1 VNDQQLIDYCGKRC
15 QALNCQFEGCT
26 YARMFELAGKPHA
39 LLHIN
44 GLVPKKMYAMR
55 DEMQRLVDLARKR
68 LARPAGGLPI
78 KRGRAYRD
86 VNGEIRQVLDMPP
99 HGRSNIVI
107 WRSAT
112 ESGQTHLKEFQERAL
127 EEVTHESLEK
137 HAQGQHKADEALCHE
152 TRQEQIEAFADVD
165 REDGDSACCIRR
177 PLPQDENEAQN

>member
-1 VNDQQLIDYCGKRC
+1 
-15 QALNCQFEGCT
+15 
-26 YARMFELAGKPHA
+26 
-39 LLHIN
+39 
-44 GLVPKKMYAMR
+44 MYAMR

-112 ESGQTHLKEFQERAL
+112 ENGQTHLKEFQEWAL
-127 EEVTHESLEK
+127 EEVTHESLE
-137 HAQGQHKADEALCHE
+137 
-152 TRQEQIEAFADVD
+152 
-165 REDGDSACCIRR
+165 
-177 PLPQDENEAQN
+177 